1 MNRKRLWETF
11 ILCVAL
17 GAAVVISFAYSR
29 FASRQIFLES
39 VEHLDEIYTQINV
52 TFRST
57 ITKNWRLLHSWGNY
71 IADTAETDP
80 DALNAYIEEE
90 KEDWHFTTFYFLSDD
105 GNYMTGQG
113 NTGYLDLGSS
123 LERLVID
130 RENIVVDGTLPSD
143 QQITVFAVPAQP
155 GTYRGFAYTAIG
167 ISFNSED
174 MTNSLSISTFAGQSD
189 CFILYPD
196 GRVLFS
202 SQTGDDQPYNLL
214 AHLQRQASFD
224 DLDADAVAQDWQNG
238 TRRTVICRMDGVPYY
253 LSYQPIDFEGWML
266 ASITPTE
273 IVNAS
278 MNEFLVVTLAVVGSL
293 FAILA
298 LGIVLILIL
307 ANRRHIR
314 EKNLEL
320 HSREK
325 LFDLLT
331 ENTDDIFLLFAPN
344 ASQAEY
350 VSPNLKRVLGLEPE
364 QVRGDI
370 RPLLFGGG
378 DSIDSEGQD
387 ILSPELLDS
396 IPISGVWTGERD
408 ILHARTNELRRFKQL
423 VHRCSLDGQ
432 ERYILMLSDRT
443 KERQMYEALGEALAA
458 AKAANEAKSN
468 FLSNM
473 SHDIRTPMNAI
484 VGFSTLMAKD
494 AERPDKVREYTRK
507 IASSSQHL
515 LSLINDILDMSKIE
529 SGKTVL
535 NKMEFSLPE
544 LIDDLYTMM
553 LPQARA
559 KEQSFELYTKGK
571 LPERLIGDKLRL
583 NQVLI
588 NLLSNA
594 VKYTQEGG
602 QISLS
607 VEGVEQT
614 SQNTQTAQTTA
625 HLRFIVADNGYGMS
639 EAFVQT
645 IFAPFSRE
653 VTDVTRE
660 IQGTGLGM
668 AITKNIVDL
677 MGGIIHVKSEKGK
690 GSVFTVEIELS
701 EEAQVQDD
709 RFWRRNGL
717 TRMLVVDDEED
728 ICLNI
733 QNIMKDV
740 GVEVLY
746 ATDGRT
752 AVEMVSGV
760 QDADD
765 SFQIILVDW
774 KMPGMDGLETARCIR
789 ETVGAEK
796 MPVFVLTSYD
806 LEEAKEASAG
816 VGFSTFLPKP
826 FFLFNFQRAMSQ
838 LLTGDAAFEIRE
850 VQPVKEISIKG
861 LRVLAAEDNEINAEI
876 LRELLEMEEAEC
888 EVVSNGK
895 IALDR
900 FTQSPPGSFDIIFM
914 DVQMP
919 VMDGYEATRALRN
932 SDHPEAKSIPVI
944 AMTANAFEEDVQNAL
959 NAGMN
964 AHTAKPVDMGKLK
977 ATIARLLAKTE
988 EV

>member
-1 MNRKRLWETF
+1 MTRKRLWEVF
-11 ILCVAL
+11 ILCVVL
-17 GAAVVISFAYSR
+17 GAAVIISFAYSR

-39 VEHLDEIYTQINV
+39 VDHLDEIYTQVNA

-57 ITKNWRLLHSWGNY
+57 ITKNWRLLCSWRNY

-80 DALNAYIEEE
+80 DTLYTFIEEE
-90 KEDWHFTTFYFLSDD
+90 KTDWHFTTFYFLSDD

-123 LERLVID
+123 LERLVVD

-143 QQITVFAVPAQP
+143 QQITIFAVPVEP
-155 GTYRGFAYTAIG
+155 GTYCGFAYTAIG

-174 MTNSLSISTFAGQSD
+174 MTNSLSINTFAGQSD
-189 CFILYPD
+189 CFILYSD

-202 SQTGDDQPYNLL
+202 SRSGDDQPYNLL
-214 AHLQRQASFD
+214 AHLQKQASFD

-238 TRRTVICRMDGVPYY
+238 TKRTIICRMDGVPYY
-253 LSYQPIDFEGWML
+253 LSYQPINFEGWML
-266 ASITPTE
+266 ASLTPTE

-278 MNEFLVVTLAVVGSL
+278 MNEFLLVTLAVVGSL
-293 FAILA
+293 FAVLA

-307 ANRRHIR
+307 VNRRRIR

-344 ASQAEY
+344 DSQAEY

-364 QVRGDI
+364 QVRGDV
-370 RPLLFGGG
+370 RSLLFGGG
-378 DSIDSEGQD
+378 DQIDSEGQD

-408 ILHARTNELRRFKQL
+408 ILHAKTHELRRFKQL

-432 ERYILMLSDRT
+432 ERYLFMLSDRT

-484 VGFSTLMAKD
+484 VGFSTLLAKD
-494 AERPDKVREYTRK
+494 AEYPDKVREYTRK
-507 IASSSQHL
+507 ISSSSQHL

-594 VKYTQEGG
+594 VKYTQAGG

-607 VEGVEQT
+607 VEGLQQT
-614 SQNTQTAQTTA
+614 TQTTA

-645 IFAPFSRE
+645 IFDPFARE

-701 EEAQVQDD
+701 EEAQIQDD
-709 RFWRRNGL
+709 SFWCRNDI

-728 ICLNI
+728 ICQNI

-752 AVEMVSGV
+752 AVEMASNAHNAG
-760 QDADD
+760 D
-765 SFQIILVDW
+765 SFEIILLDW
-774 KMPGMDGLETARCIR
+774 KMPGMDGLETARRIR
-789 ETVGAEK
+789 ETASEK

-806 LEEAKEASAG
+806 LEEAKEASTD
-816 VGFSTFLPKP
+816 VGFDTFLPKP
-826 FFLFNFQRAMSQ
+826 FFLFNFQRAVSQ
-838 LLTGDAAFEIRE
+838 LLTGDATFEIHE
-850 VQPVKEISIKG
+850 IQQVKDISIKG
-861 LRVLAAEDNEINAEI
+861 LRVLAAEDNEVNAEI
-876 LRELLEMEEAEC
+876 LKELLVMEEVEC
-888 EVVSNGK
+888 EVASNGK
-895 IALDR
+895 IAVDR
-900 FTQSPPGSFDIIFM
+900 FIQSKPGSFDVIFM

-919 VMDGYEATRALRN
+919 VMDGYEATRAIRS
-932 SDHPEAKSIPVI
+932 SDHPEAKSIPII

-977 ATIARLLAKTE
+977 ATIARLLTKTE
-988 EV
+988 ET

>member
-1 MNRKRLWETF
+1 MTRKRLREVF
-11 ILCVAL
+11 ILCVVL
-17 GAAVVISFAYSR
+17 GAAIIISFVYSR

-39 VEHLDEIYTQINV
+39 VDHLDEIYTQINA

-57 ITKNWRLLHSWGNY
+57 ITKNWRLLSSWRNY

-80 DALNAYIEEE
+80 DTLHTFIEEE
-90 KEDWHFTTFYFLSDD
+90 KADWHFTTFYFLSDD

-113 NTGYLDLGSS
+113 STGYLNLGSS
-123 LERLVID
+123 LERLVVD

-143 QQITVFAVPAQP
+143 QQITVFAVPVQP
-155 GTYRGFAYTAIG
+155 GTYRDFAYTAIG

-174 MTNSLSISTFAGQSD
+174 MTNSLSINTFAGQSD
-189 CFILYPD
+189 CYILYPD

-202 SQTGDDQPYNLL
+202 SRRGDDQPYNLL
-214 AHLQRQASFD
+214 AYLQKQASVD
-224 DLDADAVAQDWQNG
+224 DMDGDAVAQDWQNG
-238 TRRTVICRMDGVPYY
+238 TKRTVICRMDGVSYY
-253 LSYQPIDFEGWML
+253 LSYQPVGFEGWML

-278 MNEFLVVTLAVVGSL
+278 MNEFLLVTLAVVGAL

-298 LGIVLILIL
+298 LGIVLVLIL
-307 ANRRHIR
+307 VNRRRIR

-331 ENTDDIFLLFAPN
+331 ENTDDIFLLFAPD

-364 QVRGDI
+364 QVRGDV

-378 DSIDSEGQD
+378 DQIDSEGQD

-408 ILHARTNELRRFKQL
+408 ILHARSHELRRFKQL

-432 ERYILMLSDRT
+432 ERYIFMLSDRT
-443 KERQMYEALGEALAA
+443 KERQMYEALGEALSA

-484 VGFSTLMAKD
+484 VGFSTLLAKD
-494 AERPDKVREYTRK
+494 AEYPDKVREYTRK
-507 IASSSQHL
+507 ISSSSQHL

-544 LIDDLYTMM
+544 LVDDLYTMM

-607 VEGVEQT
+607 VEGLE
-614 SQNTQTAQTTA
+614 QTAQTTA

-709 RFWRRNGL
+709 SFWRRNHI

-728 ICLNI
+728 ICVNI
-733 QNIMKDV
+733 QDIMKDV
-740 GVEVLY
+740 EVEVLY

-752 AVEMVSGV
+752 AVEMAS
-760 QDADD
+760 DAHDAGNP
-765 SFQIILVDW
+765 FEIILLDW
-774 KMPGMDGLETARCIR
+774 KMPGMDGLETARRIR
-789 ETVGAEK
+789 ETASEE

-806 LEEAKEASAG
+806 LEEAKEASTD
-816 VGFSTFLPKP
+816 VGFDAFLPKP
-826 FFLFNFQRAMSQ
+826 FFLFNFQRAVSQ
-838 LLTGDAAFEIRE
+838 LLAGEATYEFQEI
-850 VQPVKEISIKG
+850 QPVKDVSIKG
-861 LRVLAAEDNEINAEI
+861 LRVLAAEDNEVNAEI
-876 LRELLEMEEAEC
+876 LKELLAMEEVEC
-888 EVVSNGK
+888 DIASNGK
-895 IALDR
+895 IAVER
-900 FTQSPPGSFDIIFM
+900 FIQSKPGSFDVIFM

-919 VMDGYEATRALRN
+919 VMDGYEATRAIRS
-932 SDHPEAKSIPVI
+932 SDHPEAKSIPII

-988 EV
+988 ET